1 MKKRLLSTLI
11 CIMLALLSVTAS
23 AAADKDLRPSTQT
36 NLTQINYFPVWEQG
50 FDGTG
55 VTIAVI
61 DSGVRAQHEELR
73 DSNILTTVNMLHS
86 GSDEDSDGHGTFI
99 TSMLAAARGNGAGID
114 GMVDGARIL
123 PFKCFA
129 DVDSTTYLDYIV
141 RAVYSAV
148 DDYGCD
154 VINISL
160 VGDRDD
166 TLRAAIDHAVDK
178 GVIVVSSVGND
189 GGDTMYYPAAY
200 DNVVGV
206 GSVDGNNNVSNFS
219 QRNESVFVV
228 APGEQLTGAYIESD
242 SSYISWDGTSFS
254 CVHVTA
260 LAAVAKQYD
269 RSIDAAHF
277 MELLRSSAVDLGPDG
292 YDTSYGWGLVDA
304 GAFLDAMYAEK
315 KAADPDLGRRSQDGG
330 RGSDPD
336 APAVN
341 AVLSPQRL
349 AVDGKRI
356 ECEMYNIGGKNY
368 LKLRDLAYLLNGTGS
383 QFEVNR
389 SQAASALSITT
400 GAAYTPIGTELTTG
414 ADNSGTARPG
424 SQAVWVNGT
433 ACGEL
438 TIYNIG
444 GSSFFQLRE
453 LGKLLDFEVGYDASS
468 NTVAVRSAQK
478 QI

>member
-1 MKKRLLSTLI
+1 MKKRLLSTLL
-11 CIMLALLSVTAS
+11 CIMLALPSVTAS
-23 AAADKDLRPSTQT
+23 AAADKDLCPSAQT

-50 FDGTG
+50 FDGNG
-55 VTIAVI
+55 VTIALI

-114 GMVDGARIL
+114 GMVDRARIL

-206 GSVDGNNNVSNFS
+206 GSVDGSNNVSTFS

-228 APGEQLTGAYIESD
+228 APGEQLTGAYIEND

-269 RSIDAAHF
+269 RNIGAARF
-277 MELLRSSAVDLGPDG
+277 MELLRSSAIDLGPDG

-304 GAFLDAMYAEK
+304 GAFLNAMYAENGK
-315 KAADPDLGRRSQDGG
+315 KAADPDPDGRTHDVDKNRT
-330 RGSDPD
+330 PD
-336 APAVN
+336 APAAN
-341 AVLSPQRL
+341 AVLSSQSL
-349 AVDGKRI
+349 AVDGKNVN
-356 ECEMYNIGGKNY
+356 CEMYNIGGNNY
-368 LKLRDLAYLLNGTGS
+368 IKLRDLAYLLNGTGS
-383 QFEVNR
+383 QFEVDCT
-389 SQAASALSITT
+389 QAVSTVSVTT
-400 GAAYTPIGTELTTG
+400 GAAYSPIGTELTTG
-414 ADNSGTARPG
+414 TDNSGTARPG
-424 SQAVWVNGT
+424 SQVILVNG
-433 ACGEL
+433 AVHGEL
-438 TIYNIG
+438 TVYNIG
-444 GSSFFQLRE
+444 GSNFFRLRE
-453 LGKLLDFEVGYDASS
+453 LGDLLGFEVGYDASS
-468 NTVAVRSAQK
+468 NTVTVRSAQK
-478 QI
+478 